1 MHRPEDLQAAR
12 ILDQPSRFVR
22 FEHRRFVSMPL
33 GGRALLQ
40 MDQAASTDH
49 SVLRNLRECG
59 EDTNL
64 DRHLGL
70 RPRRHRQNTLLNLPR
85 SLYENLQVLSFTLCE
100 RMPLDELLAQ
110 FDIDQNALAS
120 RNQVNLFA

>member
-1 MHRPEDLQAAR
+1 
-12 ILDQPSRFVR
+12 
-22 FEHRRFVSMPL
+22 
-33 GGRALLQ
+33 
-40 MDQAASTDH
+40 
-49 SVLRNLRECG
+49 
-59 EDTNL
+59 
-64 DRHLGL
+64 
-70 RPRRHRQNTLLNLPR
+70 LLNLPR